1 MLTSRVVRYMHAN
14 TSLGATKGEGWGE
27 WLSCT
32 LKVFLLGV
40 SAVIAG
46 FHSDVMM
53 VSIGFCLL
61 SCGPRVAGYLDMV
74 SILDVPIGCQF
85 GIADWGNREQPA
97 TGFHWFFGGGF
108 VLAASFAVA
117 NLPLLSKSLIFFP
130 DAAAP
135 MPHLQA
141 MFPPGSDAVCVI
153 SAFPDPSFHQS
164 HSFALA

>member
-85 GIADWGNREQPA
+85 GIADWGNREQLA
-97 TGFHWFFGGGF
+97 TGFYWFFFGF
-108 VLAASFAVA
+108 CFGCIFCCCQSSAFVQVTNILPRCSSA
-117 NLPLLSKSLIFFP
+117 NATSPSHVPSRLGRGLLSQHFPIQVSISLILL
-130 DAAAP
+130 
-135 MPHLQA
+135 H
-141 MFPPGSDAVCVI
+141 
-153 SAFPDPSFHQS
+153 
-164 HSFALA
+164 